1 MNESLF
7 ILDDKILKIDNI
19 IYKNGE
25 LSITTSNNY
34 MLNINLDIERINNE
48 IINTDLSFVTQ
59 KYSYLI
65 DIGNNAL
72 LTKID
77 NNYLLE
83 IDIPKVNILIP
94 PFDNINKKR
103 LESNISDEVE
113 IHKLKLKLKVYF
125 NKE

>member
-34 MLNINLDIERINNE
+34 MLNINLNIEKINNE
-48 IINTDLSFVTQ
+48 KILTDLSFVTQ

-72 LTKID
+72 LTKFD

-113 IHKLKLKLKVYF
+113 IHKLKLKVYF